1 MDYLKTLNFNELLA
15 QVAAAPGWTQGL
27 LLALATFFISEDLTT
42 LAAGLMVSQGQLTWS
57 TAFWGCFLGI
67 FLGDGLLYVLG
78 LWVGRPVLKWPLFRR
93 ILSEERVKMGEKWFE
108 ENGIAVVFISRFLP
122 GTRLPT
128 YFAAGLMGAKARF
141 FMITALV
148 ASAIWTPLLLG
159 LAWWFGHSVLLPFE
173 FMQAHPLLTF
183 GLGFTLLVSVFYL
196 VQLLLKADN
205 RRFLRD
211 RLHRLTHW
219 EFWPL
224 KVFYTPIFIY
234 NLWCSIRFRS
244 LHAPLYSNLAIPFSG
259 FAGESKSSILDL
271 FNSDPLISPHILYD
285 PSKSDIETT
294 LKEWET
300 LGFGYP
306 LIVKPDVGQRGQGV
320 MAIKNLESLKKTCL
334 QATKILVLQKY
345 EPGPHEFGIS
355 YVRLPNEENGRIS
368 GITGKMFPEITGDG
382 KSTMKE
388 LVVKNPHIKGR
399 LKIFRKYM
407 TEDVME
413 EGETFKL
420 VELGNHCLGTIF
432 NDQSHLITKQLEKAV
447 DRLAKMNRGLQIGR
461 FDVRASD
468 LKKFQEEGL
477 FKVIEF
483 NGATSEPAYVY
494 DPSYTIFGAYGTFF
508 KYWKQIWIIGSH
520 NRANASAKLKW
531 RDLYKYNKVKSG

>member
-1 MDYLKTLNFNELLA
+1 
-15 QVAAAPGWTQGL
+15 
-27 LLALATFFISEDLTT
+27 
-42 LAAGLMVSQGQLTWS
+42 
-57 TAFWGCFLGI
+57 
-67 FLGDGLLYVLG
+67 
-78 LWVGRPVLKWPLFRR
+78 
-93 ILSEERVKMGEKWFE
+93 
-108 ENGIAVVFISRFLP
+108 
-122 GTRLPT
+122 
-128 YFAAGLMGAKARF
+128 
-141 FMITALV
+141 
-148 ASAIWTPLLLG
+148 
-159 LAWWFGHSVLLPFE
+159 
-173 FMQAHPLLTF
+173 
-183 GLGFTLLVSVFYL
+183 
-196 VQLLLKADN
+196 
-205 RRFLRD
+205 
-211 RLHRLTHW
+211 
-219 EFWPL
+219 
-224 KVFYTPIFIY
+224 
-234 NLWCSIRFRS
+234 
-244 LHAPLYSNLAIPFSG
+244 
-259 FAGESKSSILDL
+259 
-271 FNSDPLISPHILYD
+271 
-285 PSKSDIETT
+285 
-294 LKEWET
+294 
-300 LGFGYP
+300 
-306 LIVKPDVGQRGQGV
+306 
-320 MAIKNLESLKKTCL
+320 
-334 QATKILVLQKY
+334 
-345 EPGPHEFGIS
+345 
-355 YVRLPNEENGRIS
+355 
-368 GITGKMFPEITGDG
+368 
-382 KSTMKE
+382 MKE